1 MTRGRGTNRPGRL
14 KLAIAA
20 LAVPLLS
27 SCAKQGITSKAQQ
40 VHDLYRVIF
49 ILALP
54 VFLAVE
60 GLLLWNVIRYRKRD
74 DTPAPQTV
82 GRPATLVVFTLIGA
96 VIIAILYPFGERTLA
111 KVDSVQKNPSVD
123 IKLEGFQ
130 WEWTAYYLNEGL
142 VVSGK
147 TLKQPLVWE
156 LPVDEP
162 VRIELVSRDVMHEF
176 FLPDMLFMRNAIP
189 GHPNVFTFTPTKLGT
204 FNGQCAQF
212 CGLWHSRMTFVLKVV
227 SSIDYQDWV
236 KRERRAIFLLNCPTT
251 TGTVQVVAKNISW
264 DTNCIAVPAGAS
276 VPLTM
281 VNDDAGINHNFAIW
295 DSPLQKTQYFQT
307 GKFPGVATQSF
318 SISEL
323 PPGKYYFQCN
333 VHGPAMSGVYIVRK
347 SSS

>member
-1 MTRGRGTNRPGRL
+1 MTRGRGAHGSGRRR
-14 KLAIAA
+14 LAIT
-20 LAVPLLS
+20 LLVVPLLS
-27 SCAKQGITSKAQQ
+27 SCANQGITTKAQQ
-40 VHDLYRVIF
+40 VHDLYRLIF

-111 KVDSVQKNPSVD
+111 RVDSIQKNTPVD
-123 IKLEGFQ
+123 IKLEAFQ
-130 WEWTAYYLNEGL
+130 WQWTAYYQNEGL

-147 TLKQPLVWE
+147 TLKEPLTFE

-176 FLPDMLFMRNAIP
+176 FLPDLLFMRNAIP

-204 FNGQCAQF
+204 FHGQCAQF
-212 CGLWHSRMTFVLKVV
+212 CGLWHSRMTFILKVV
-227 SSIDYQDWV
+227 SPPDYLDWV
-236 KRERRAIFLLNCPTT
+236 KKEKRAIFLLNCPTT
-251 TGTVQVVAKNISW
+251 TGNLTVVAKNISW
-264 DTNCIAVPAGAS
+264 NTNCIAVTAGQNI
-276 VPLTM
+276 PLT
-281 VNDDAGINHNFAIW
+281 VTNDDSGINHNFAIY
-295 DSPLQKTQYFQT
+295 DGIDQKTRYFQT
-307 GKFPGVATQSF
+307 GKFAGVTTNNF
-318 SISEL
+318 SIGAL
-323 PPGKYYFQCN
+323 APGKYYFQCD